1 MFVFFWLKP
10 QQGATATNSLVN
22 VGEFFQT
29 HILPSLRSDPNSE
42 MPLLK
47 ADAIKFLYT
56 FRGQIPKEI
65 LLGVLPL
72 LINHLTAK
80 DFVVKT
86 YAAICIER
94 ILFIRVG
101 KQLT

>member
-1 MFVFFWLKP
+1 M
-10 QQGATATNSLVN
+10 NSLVN
-22 VGEFFQT
+22 VGEFFQAN
-29 HILPSLRSDPNSE
+29 ILPSLQADPNAE

-56 FRGQIPKEI
+56 FRGQLPKEF

-72 LINHLTAK
+72 LINHLKAK

-94 ILFIRVG
+94 ILFIRVD
-101 KQLT
+101 KKLM